1 MFSPEMM
8 RFLLTRDDEE
18 YAKENKNEKET
29 KQNLIFRHAAFA
41 TIPVEIKE

>member
-8 RFLLTRDDEE
+8 RFLLTRDSED
-18 YAKENKNEKET
+18 YVKENKKETET

-41 TIPVEIKE
+41 TVPVEIKE